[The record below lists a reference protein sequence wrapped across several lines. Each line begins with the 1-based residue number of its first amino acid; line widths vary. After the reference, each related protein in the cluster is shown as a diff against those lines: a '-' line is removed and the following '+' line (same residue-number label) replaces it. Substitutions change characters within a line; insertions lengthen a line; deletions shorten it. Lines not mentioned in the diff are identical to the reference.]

1 MSKMDQ
7 KVKSAQVKKIDKF
20 EYAGVNHIALVTD
33 DMAATVKFYTE
44 VLEMPLIKTIELPD
58 GRGQHF
64 FFDIGVGTIA
74 FFWYG
79 SNVGKKPE
87 PVDYKQPAG
96 FSHLAISVPME
107 KFYATVDRMKEKGMD
122 FYVKHHEDTN
132 RHASEEIVDK
142 TWILSVYFK
151 DNNGIQLEFSSF
163 LRNWDETDIGVPGR
177 DVTGNYVGGVNQR
190 VLEHA

>member
-1 MSKMDQ
+1 MS
-7 KVKSAQVKKIDKF
+7 SQVKKIDKF

-44 VLEMPLIKTIELPD
+44 VLEMPLVKSIELPD

-79 SNVGKKPE
+79 ENLNRKTE
-87 PVDYKQPAG
+87 PVDYKAPAG
-96 FSHLAISVPME
+96 FSHLSISVPLE
-107 KFYATVDRMKEKGMD
+107 KFYASVDRLKEKGVD
-122 FYVKHHEDTN
+122 FYVMHHEDTN
-132 RHASEEIVDK
+132 RHKGEDINDK
-142 TWILSVYFK
+142 TWILSMYFR

-163 LRNWDETDIGVPGR
+163 TRDWDESDLGVYGR
-177 DVTGNYVGGVNQR
+177 DKTGKAAGVSKR
-190 VLEHA
+190 HLEPAE